1 VLDHYV
7 LLNGDGTTLT
17 FMWYYNVLMY
27 ANTEHV
33 AMNPMKIQQST
44 A

>member
-1 VLDHYV
+1 M

-27 ANTEHV
+27 ANKAHV